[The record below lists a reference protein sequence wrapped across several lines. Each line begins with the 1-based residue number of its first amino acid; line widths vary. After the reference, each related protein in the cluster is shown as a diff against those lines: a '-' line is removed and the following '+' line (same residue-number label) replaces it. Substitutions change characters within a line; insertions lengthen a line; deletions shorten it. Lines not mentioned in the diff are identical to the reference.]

1 MFQVLRN
8 VLNIPIVAAAQ
19 TVVSPQLGSSTLP
32 KVPQLS
38 ASERLKSIEHD
49 DLLSKSNTRNNRSEF
64 EKRAD
69 KRKSRLGTSKYL
81 SPKTDIS
88 DAEKELI
95 FKDGYLYWMS
105 PCKKPIG
112 GRVIFESFV
121 DRSFYCRPLKKEG

>member
-8 VLNIPIVAAAQ
+8 VLNTPIIAAAQ
-19 TVVSPQLGSSTLP
+19 TVVVSPQLGPSTLP

-38 ASERLKSIEHD
+38 ASERLKSIEND
-49 DLLSKSNTRNNRSEF
+49 ALVSKSNTRNDRAEF

-81 SPKTDIS
+81 SPKTEIS
-88 DAEKELI
+88 DSEKELI

-121 DRSFYCRPLKKEG
+121 DRSFCADH